1 MKIEN
6 RAFTLGELEI
16 ISKANDEAEE
26 VLILLDAALLA
37 KTADEKDY
45 FLKLAIAKVKQS

>member
-6 RAFTLGELEI
+6 RAFTIDELKI
-16 ISKANDEAEE
+16 ISQSNEDFEE
-26 VLILLDAALLA
+26 MRIMLDAALST

-45 FLKLAIAKVKQS
+45 FLKLAIAEVEQS